1 MATREEKT
9 IVIELIDRFR
19 TAAKF
24 LASHLYNPQSC
35 TYYPQE
41 ERKSRLAIYLD
52 NLRWILKYHEINH
65 FYYLYGFDRRNGV
78 NQNDYMAKREFF
90 ELREKANKAWIG
102 NRKAAYFCLLQDKF
116 LFGQYLKALGF
127 PTPVNLAICDRETIT
142 WLDSQETEPLES
154 LLNRDKLDIFIKE
167 LLGESARGIYSL
179 RVENK
184 KLFVDSKEVTVE
196 ELKKIIPEMSVVQ
209 QRLYQHPQM
218 NRLHPHSIN
227 TVRIV
232 TVFNDSGVEPLS
244 AILRAGVNGSQF
256 DNWAAGGIGVGIDLG
271 TGRLRKYGIFKPGS
285 GGRVEQHPDNG
296 IKFKGFEIPSFAKVV
311 EMVTALH
318 GFFYGIHSVG
328 WDVAVT
334 PEGPVVLEGNNLW
347 DMPMMQVHDSNIKN
361 KFIASLPDEIRSG
374 IQRTV

>member
-1 MATREEKT
+1 METREKKT
-9 IVIELIDRFR
+9 IVIELIDRFQ

-24 LASHLYNPQSC
+24 LCGHLGNPQSC

-65 FYYLYGFDRRNGV
+65 FYYLYGFDRKIDI
-78 NQNDYMAKREFF
+78 NQNDYIATGEFF
-90 ELREKANKAWIG
+90 ELREKVNKAWIG

-154 LLNRDKLDIFIKE
+154 LLERDKLDVFIKE
-167 LLGESARGIYSL
+167 LLGESSRGIYPL
-179 RVENK
+179 KTEDG
-184 KLFVDSKEVTVE
+184 KLFVDDKEVTVE

-218 NRLHPHSIN
+218 CKLHPNSLN
-227 TVRIV
+227 TIRIV
-232 TVFNDSGVEPLS
+232 TLFSDNEVVPMSAVMRVGVKG
-244 AILRAGVNGSQF
+244 RQF
-256 DNWAAGGIGVGIDLG
+256 DNWAAGGISLAIDLT
-271 TGRLRKYGIFKPGS
+271 TGRLSRKGICKPGL
-285 GGRVEQHPDNG
+285 GGIVEQHPDTG
-296 IKFKGFEIPSFAKVV
+296 IIFEGFEIPNFAQVV
-311 EMVTALH
+311 QMVCALH

-328 WDVAVT
+328 WDVAIAK
-334 PEGPVVLEGNNLW
+334 EGPVVVEGNNLW
-347 DMPMMQVHDSNIKN
+347 EVSIMQAHDSNIKN
-361 KFIASLPDEIRSG
+361 KFIASLPDEIRLK
-374 IQRTV
+374 IRRTV